1 MFAAIFLIGTSLILR
16 LITFAVVVNYVN
28 ISKHRIAWW
37 MIAAAMMLMA
47 LENIFQL
54 LAIEGISDL
63 AVGKTV
69 PPIAGLVVSVLMLSG
84 TIMIRTILKRLAK
97 AERTRLSINH
107 RYQMLFNTSSDQIF
121 VIDTNGQ
128 ILEVNQAACERLEY
142 SREGLLNRSF
152 SSLKASMQTEG
163 VLDHLDEI
171 RQRKM
176 HIFETELLSRNGKK
190 IAVEMSCRLIEID
203 ERLCITCVARN
214 ISARK
219 ELEKR
224 VLIATIETEENERSR
239 FAREIHDGLGPL
251 LSTIKLYVN
260 ELELNENRAD
270 HDANIQYI
278 NKLIDEAVSSARNI
292 ANNITPKII
301 TDYGLIRSLE
311 NFCQS
316 LNATKL
322 LAISFQ
328 HKNLSSSLG
337 STIELTLYRI
347 ITELINNTIKH
358 AQAQQ
363 VQIDLAQ
370 EASRIR
376 LSYRDDGIGFELDEA
391 LERSEQTLGLKN
403 IISRVRSL
411 KGSFSFRNTRPGI
424 EILIE
429 LDAEQGKG

>member
-1 MFAAIFLIGTSLILR
+1 MMIEVILISISLLLR
-16 LITFAVVVNYVN
+16 LVTFAVVMNYVN
-28 ISKHRIAWW
+28 ISKHRLAWW
-37 MIAAAMMLMA
+37 MIAAAMILMA
-47 LENIFQL
+47 LENFFQL

-69 PPIAGLVVSVLMLSG
+69 PPVAGLVVSVLILSG
-84 TIMIRTILKRLAK
+84 TVMIRTILKRLSK

-121 VIDTNGQ
+121 VLDGTGQ
-128 ILEVNQAACERLEY
+128 ILEVNQAACERLAY
-142 SREGLLNRSF
+142 TREELLLRSF
-152 SSLKASMQTEG
+152 SSLKAEGNSEG
-163 VLDHLDEI
+163 VLDHLDSI
-171 RQRKM
+171 RLKKM
-176 HIFETELLSRNGKK
+176 HIFETELLSQSGQR
-190 IAVEMSCRLIEID
+190 IPVEMSCRMIEID
-203 ERLCITCVARN
+203 DKPCITCVARN

-251 LSTIKLYVN
+251 LSTVKLYVN
-260 ELELNENRAD
+260 ELEPNGNKEE
-270 HDANIQYI
+270 HMANIQYI

-311 NFCQS
+311 NFCES
-316 LNATKL
+316 INATKL
-322 LAISFQ
+322 LQISFEHDQ
-328 HKNLSSSLG
+328 LSSAWG
-337 STIELTLYRI
+337 SMIELTLYRI

-363 VQIDLAQ
+363 VRIELFQQANH
-370 EASRIR
+370 IR

-391 LERSEQTLGLKN
+391 LEKSDQTLGLKN

-411 KGSFSFRNTRPGI
+411 KGDFSFRNTRPGI
-424 EILIE
+424 EILIA
-429 LDAEQGKG
+429 LDAGQRK

>member
-1 MFAAIFLIGTSLILR
+1 MIYETIFISASFILR
-16 LITFAVVVNYVN
+16 LVTFAVVMNYVN

-37 MIAAAMMLMA
+37 MIAAAMILMA
-47 LENIFQL
+47 LENLFQL

-63 AVGKTV
+63 AVGTKV
-69 PPIAGLVVSVLMLSG
+69 PPVAGFMVSLLMLSG
-84 TIMIRTILKRLAK
+84 TLLIRNILKRLSK

-121 VIDTNGQ
+121 VIATDGQ
-128 ILEVNQAACERLEY
+128 ILEVNQAACERLEF
-142 SREGLLNRSF
+142 SREELLNRSF
-152 SSLKASMQTEG
+152 ASLKSGQNAEG
-163 VLDHLDEI
+163 VLDHLNEI
-171 RQRKM
+171 RQHKM
-176 HIFETELLSRNGKK
+176 YIFETELLSGKGK
-190 IAVEMSCRLIEID
+190 RIPVEMSCRLIEID
-203 ERLCITCVARN
+203 EKPCITCVARS

-260 ELELNENRAD
+260 ELEHNEKKVD

-316 LNATKL
+316 INATKL
-322 LAISFQ
+322 LEIDLM
-328 HKNLSSSLG
+328 HENLTPNMG

-363 VQIDLAQ
+363 VHIKLLQ

-376 LSYRDDGIGFELDEA
+376 LSYHDDGIGFELDKA
-391 LERSEQTLGLKN
+391 LEKSDQTLGLKN

-424 EILIE
+424 EILID
-429 LDAEQGKG
+429 LDAEQGK

>member
-1 MFAAIFLIGTSLILR
+1 MMIEVILISISLLLR
-16 LITFAVVVNYVN
+16 LVTFAVVMNYVN
-28 ISKHRIAWW
+28 ISKHRLAWW
-37 MIAAAMMLMA
+37 MIAAAMILMA
-47 LENIFQL
+47 LENFFQL

-69 PPIAGLVVSVLMLSG
+69 PPVAGLVVSVLILSG
-84 TIMIRTILKRLAK
+84 TVMIRTILKRLSK

-121 VIDTNGQ
+121 VLDGTGQ
-128 ILEVNQAACERLEY
+128 ILEVNQAACERLAY
-142 SREGLLNRSF
+142 TREELLLRSF
-152 SSLKASMQTEG
+152 SSLKAEGNSEG
-163 VLDHLDEI
+163 VLDHLDSI
-171 RQRKM
+171 RLKKM
-176 HIFETELLSRNGKK
+176 HIFETELLSQSGQR
-190 IAVEMSCRLIEID
+190 IPVEMSCRMIEID
-203 ERLCITCVARN
+203 DKPCITCVARN

-251 LSTIKLYVN
+251 LSTVKLYVN
-260 ELELNENRAD
+260 ELEPNGNKEE
-270 HDANIQYI
+270 HMANIQYI

-311 NFCQS
+311 NFCES
-316 LNATKL
+316 INATKL
-322 LAISFQ
+322 LQISFE
-328 HKNLSSSLG
+328 HDNLSSGLG

-363 VQIDLAQ
+363 VRIELFQQANH
-370 EASRIR
+370 IR

-391 LERSEQTLGLKN
+391 LEKSDQTLGLKN

-411 KGSFSFRNTRPGI
+411 KGDFSFRNTRPGI
-424 EILIE
+424 EILID
-429 LDAEQGKG
+429 LDADQRK

>member
-1 MFAAIFLIGTSLILR
+1 MIYETIFISASFILR
-16 LITFAVVVNYVN
+16 LVTFAVVMNYVN

-37 MIAAAMMLMA
+37 MIAAAMILMA
-47 LENIFQL
+47 LENLFQL

-63 AVGKTV
+63 AVGTKV
-69 PPIAGLVVSVLMLSG
+69 PPVAGFMVSLLMLSG
-84 TIMIRTILKRLAK
+84 TLLIRNILKRLSK

-121 VIDTNGQ
+121 VIATDGQ
-128 ILEVNQAACERLEY
+128 ILEVNQAACERLEF
-142 SREGLLNRSF
+142 SREELLNRSF
-152 SSLKASMQTEG
+152 ASLKSGQNAEG
-163 VLDHLDEI
+163 VLDHLNEI
-171 RQRKM
+171 RQHKM
-176 HIFETELLSRNGKK
+176 YIFETELLSGKGK
-190 IAVEMSCRLIEID
+190 RIPVEMSCRLIEID
-203 ERLCITCVARN
+203 EKPCITCVARS

-260 ELELNENRAD
+260 ELEHNEKKAD

-278 NKLIDEAVSSARNI
+278 NKLINEAVSSARNI

-316 LNATKL
+316 INATKL
-322 LAISFQ
+322 LEISFM
-328 HKNLSSSLG
+328 HEALSHTLG

-363 VQIDLAQ
+363 VHIKLLQ

-376 LSYRDDGIGFELDEA
+376 LSYHDDGIGFELDKA
-391 LERSEQTLGLKN
+391 LEKSDQTLGLKN

-424 EILIE
+424 EILID
-429 LDAEQGKG
+429 LDAEQGK

>member
-1 MFAAIFLIGTSLILR
+1 MMLAEIILISASFLLR
-16 LITFAVVVNYVN
+16 LATFAVVVNYV
-28 ISKHRIAWW
+28 SLSRHRVAWW
-37 MIAAAMMLMA
+37 MIAAAMILMA
-47 LENIFQL
+47 MENLFQL

-69 PPIAGLVVSVLMLSG
+69 PPVAGFVVSLLMLSG
-84 TIMIRTILKRLAK
+84 TIMIGTILKRLSK
-97 AERTRLSINH
+97 AERTKLSINS

-121 VIDTNGQ
+121 VIETSGQ
-128 ILEVNQAACERLEY
+128 ILEVNQAACERLEFT
-142 SREGLLNRSF
+142 REELLNRSF
-152 SSLKASMQTEG
+152 ASLKASNNTEG

-176 HIFETELLSRNGKK
+176 HIFETELLTRNGKK
-190 IAVEMSCRLIEID
+190 IPVEMSCRLIEID
-203 ERLCITCVARN
+203 ERPCITCVARS

-260 ELELNENRAD
+260 ELEYNEKKSG

-322 LAISFQ
+322 LEINFQ
-328 HKNLSSSLG
+328 HEHLSSHLG

-358 AQAQQ
+358 AQAQR
-363 VQIDLAQ
+363 VHIELMQ

-376 LSYRDDGIGFELDEA
+376 LSYHDDGIGFDLDEA
-391 LERSEQTLGLKN
+391 LEKSEQTLGLKN

-411 KGSFSFRNTRPGI
+411 KGNFSFRNTRPGI
-424 EILIE
+424 EILID
-429 LDAEQGKG
+429 LDAEQAK

>member
-1 MFAAIFLIGTSLILR
+1 MIYETIFISASFILR
-16 LITFAVVVNYVN
+16 LVTFAVVMNYVN

-37 MIAAAMMLMA
+37 MIAAAMILMA
-47 LENIFQL
+47 LENLFQL

-63 AVGKTV
+63 AVGTKV
-69 PPIAGLVVSVLMLSG
+69 PPVAGFMVSLLMLSG
-84 TIMIRTILKRLAK
+84 TLLIRNILKRLSK

-121 VIDTNGQ
+121 VIATDGQ
-128 ILEVNQAACERLEY
+128 ILEVNQAACERLEF
-142 SREGLLNRSF
+142 SREELLNRSF
-152 SSLKASMQTEG
+152 ASLKSGQNAEG
-163 VLDHLDEI
+163 VLDHLNEI
-171 RQRKM
+171 RQHKM
-176 HIFETELLSRNGKK
+176 YIFETELLSGKGK
-190 IAVEMSCRLIEID
+190 RIPVEMSCRLIEID
-203 ERLCITCVARN
+203 EKPCITCVARS

-260 ELELNENRAD
+260 ELEHNEKKAD

-278 NKLIDEAVSSARNI
+278 NKLINEAVSSARNI

-316 LNATKL
+316 INATKL
-322 LAISFQ
+322 LEISFM
-328 HKNLSSSLG
+328 HEALSHHLG

-363 VQIDLAQ
+363 VHIKLLQ

-376 LSYRDDGIGFELDEA
+376 LSYHDDGIGFELDKA
-391 LERSEQTLGLKN
+391 LEKSDQTLGLKN

-424 EILIE
+424 EILID
-429 LDAEQGKG
+429 LDAEQGK

>member
-1 MFAAIFLIGTSLILR
+1 MIGEIVFISASFILR
-16 LITFAVVVNYVN
+16 LVTFAVVMNYVN
-28 ISKHRIAWW
+28 ISKHRVAWW
-37 MIAAAMMLMA
+37 MIAAAMILMA
-47 LENIFQL
+47 LENLFQL

-63 AVGKTV
+63 AVGTKV
-69 PPIAGLVVSVLMLSG
+69 PPVAGFMVSLLMLSG
-84 TIMIRTILKRLAK
+84 TLLIRNILKRLSK

-142 SREGLLNRSF
+142 SREVLLCRSF
-152 SSLKASMQTEG
+152 ASLKAGPHSEG
-163 VLDHLDEI
+163 VLDHLNEI
-171 RQRKM
+171 RQNKV
-176 HIFETELLSRNGKK
+176 HIFETELLSAKGKR
-190 IAVEMSCRLIEID
+190 IPMEMSCRLIEID
-203 ERLCITCVARN
+203 EKPCITCVARN

-260 ELELNENRAD
+260 ELEHNEKKAD

-316 LNATKL
+316 INATKL
-322 LAISFQ
+322 LEINFR
-328 HKNLSSSLG
+328 HINLSSRLG

-363 VQIDLAQ
+363 VHIELLQ

-376 LSYRDDGIGFELDEA
+376 LSYHDDGIGFELDEA
-391 LERSEQTLGLKN
+391 LDKTDNTLGLKN

-424 EILIE
+424 EILIN
-429 LDAEQGKG
+429 LDAEQVK

>member
-1 MFAAIFLIGTSLILR
+1 MIYETIFISASFILR
-16 LITFAVVVNYVN
+16 LVTFAVVMNYVN

-37 MIAAAMMLMA
+37 MIAAAMILMA
-47 LENIFQL
+47 LENLFQL

-63 AVGKTV
+63 AVGTKV
-69 PPIAGLVVSVLMLSG
+69 PPVAGFMVSLLMLSG
-84 TIMIRTILKRLAK
+84 TLLIRNILKRLSK

-121 VIDTNGQ
+121 VIATDGQ
-128 ILEVNQAACERLEY
+128 ILEVNQAACERLEF
-142 SREGLLNRSF
+142 SREELLNRSF
-152 SSLKASMQTEG
+152 ASLKSGQNAEG
-163 VLDHLDEI
+163 VLDHLNEI
-171 RQRKM
+171 RQHKM
-176 HIFETELLSRNGKK
+176 YIFETELLSGKGK
-190 IAVEMSCRLIEID
+190 RIPVEMSCRLIEID
-203 ERLCITCVARN
+203 EKPCITCVARN

-260 ELELNENRAD
+260 ELEHNEKKVD

-316 LNATKL
+316 INATKL
-322 LAISFQ
+322 LEINFKYEA
-328 HKNLSSSLG
+328 LSHHLG

-363 VQIDLAQ
+363 VHIKLLQ

-376 LSYRDDGIGFELDEA
+376 LSYHDDGIGFELDKA
-391 LERSEQTLGLKN
+391 LEKSDQTLGLKN

-424 EILIE
+424 EILID
-429 LDAEQGKG
+429 LDAEQGK

>member
-1 MFAAIFLIGTSLILR
+1 MMIEVILISISLLLR
-16 LITFAVVVNYVN
+16 LVTFAVVMNYVN
-28 ISKHRIAWW
+28 ISKHRLAWW
-37 MIAAAMMLMA
+37 MIAAAMILMA
-47 LENIFQL
+47 LENFFQL

-69 PPIAGLVVSVLMLSG
+69 PPVAGLVVSVLILSG
-84 TIMIRTILKRLAK
+84 TVMIRTILKRLSK

-121 VIDTNGQ
+121 VLDGTGQ
-128 ILEVNQAACERLEY
+128 ILEVNQAACERLAY
-142 SREGLLNRSF
+142 TREELLLRSF
-152 SSLKASMQTEG
+152 SSLKAEGNSEG
-163 VLDHLDEI
+163 VLDHLDSI
-171 RQRKM
+171 RLKKM
-176 HIFETELLSRNGKK
+176 HIFETELLSQSGQR
-190 IAVEMSCRLIEID
+190 IPVEMSCRMIEID
-203 ERLCITCVARN
+203 DKPCITCVARN

-251 LSTIKLYVN
+251 LSTVKLYVN
-260 ELELNENRAD
+260 ELEPNGNKEE
-270 HDANIQYI
+270 HMANIQYI

-316 LNATKL
+316 INATKL
-322 LAISFQ
+322 LQISFE
-328 HKNLSSSLG
+328 HDNLSSGLG

-363 VQIDLAQ
+363 VRIELFQQ
-370 EASRIR
+370 VNHIR

-391 LERSEQTLGLKN
+391 LEKSDQTLGLKN

-411 KGSFSFRNTRPGI
+411 KGDFSFRNTRPGI
-424 EILIE
+424 EILID
-429 LDAEQGKG
+429 LDADQRK